1 MKAVLL
7 FILTA
12 TITATLIGCGGGS
25 QQSAPPVA
33 QLTGSWEAVAS
44 STQQQ
49 GYFTAIET
57 NLTNG
62 NASGQ
67 QIVAIVSDPSGNFSL
82 GGSCDPTAA
91 ENFSSKV
98 DANGNVTFTFSEGPY
113 IFNGTGILSGSKLT
127 GTYQGGGNCIDSG
140 TFKASKVT
148 PFSGSWVEYP
158 LSCPDGFYTTTCVI
172 PDVTLSVPYTLTE
185 KSDYS
190 VTADPPSEL
199 QTGSFAFSPLTGFV
213 VGNAASVTGL
223 FDGSPISVYAWKDW
237 LYYFNASPT
246 VGVPCIIVA
255 DSSNLIPDGIM
266 FPAGTV
272 IPAIAMRAQG
282 SVRRTR

>member
-7 FILTA
+7 FILTV
-12 TITATLIGCGGGS
+12 ILTATLVGCGS
-25 QQSAPPVA
+25 LQSAPPPTS
-33 QLTGSWEAVAS
+33 QLTGSWEATAT

-62 NASGQ
+62 SANGQ
-67 QIVAIVSDPSGNFSL
+67 QIAAIVSDPNGNFSL

-91 ENFSSKV
+91 ENFSSTV
-98 DANGNVTFTFSEGPY
+98 DSNKNVTFTFSEGPY
-113 IFNGTGILSGSKLT
+113 TFNGTGTLSGGKLT
-127 GTYQGGGNCIDSG
+127 GTYQGVGNCPDSG
-140 TFKASKVT
+140 TFKASEVT

-158 LSCPDGFYTTTCVI
+158 LSCPDGFFTTTCVI

-190 VTADPPSEL
+190 VTADPPSGL
-199 QTGSFAFSPLTGFV
+199 QTFSPLTGSV

-223 FDGSPISVYAWKDW
+223 FGGNQISVYAWKDW
-237 LYYFNASPT
+237 LYYFNAAPT
-246 VGVPCIIVA
+246 VGIPCILVA
-255 DSSNLIPDGIM
+255 DTNLIPDGIM

-272 IPAIAMRAQG
+272 IPAMAMRAQG
-282 SVRRTR
+282 SVRRAR